1 MRAYGSSSTMTAHPA
16 NPGVTVELIDR
27 DATGIQPL
35 RTDITG
41 FVGVA
46 TRGPV
51 GTPVPIGSWRQFQS
65 AFGGLHPDARL
76 ADAVVM
82 TDGDMAS
89 TVAQTT
95 RLASWLRGRS
105 RPS

>member
-76 ADAVVM
+76 ADAVVL
-82 TDGDMAS
+82 
-89 TVAQTT
+89 Q
-95 RLASWLRGRS
+95 
-105 RPS
+105 